1 MCEPTFPSEPDEAE
15 ECHTGSLGD
24 SLDGYSPSPAAS
36 PVARHGFNLHV
47 PEEFRLEGPDPE
59 HASEVI
65 ALRALRDRWIWED
78 DLMCL
83 TESLPSSTR
92 NFQVSS
98 QGDAWSC
105 SFLTGAYIHGISAGV
120 MTNSHRFVYVTVMFA
135 AVLQSVAPSHW
146 FTSAGISLN
155 IRSGVHRDS
164 SNAANIPNIL
174 IPASNFENGELWL
187 EDCAGRHEMDGF
199 LGRLIVPV
207 ARPFVTFSPRV
218 RHATSS
224 WLGNRLVLIGYH
236 VRNSELLSPA
246 DHLELQRLGF
256 RVCTGRSLRS

>member
-1 MCEPTFPSEPDEAE
+1 MT
-15 ECHTGSLGD
+15 
-24 SLDGYSPSPAAS
+24 
-36 PVARHGFNLHV
+36 RHGFNLHV
-47 PEEFRLEGPDPE
+47 PEEFCLDGPEPE
-59 HASEVI
+59 QASEVL

-92 NFQVSS
+92 NFQVPS

-105 SFLTGAYIHGISAGV
+105 SFLTGAYIHGVSAGI
-120 MTNSHRFVYVTVMFA
+120 MTNSHRFVNVTVMVA

-164 SNAANIPNIL
+164 SHAAHIPNIL
-174 IPASNFENGELWL
+174 VPASDFENGELWL
-187 EDCAGRHEMDGF
+187 EDCAGHHDMDGF
-199 LGRLIVPV
+199 LGRLVPV
-207 ARPFVTFSPRV
+207 TRPFITFSPRV

-224 WLGNRLVLIGYH
+224 WFGNRLVLIGYH
-236 VRNSELLSPA
+236 VRNSELLNPT

-256 RVCTGRSLRS
+256 PVYTGRSFRSCS